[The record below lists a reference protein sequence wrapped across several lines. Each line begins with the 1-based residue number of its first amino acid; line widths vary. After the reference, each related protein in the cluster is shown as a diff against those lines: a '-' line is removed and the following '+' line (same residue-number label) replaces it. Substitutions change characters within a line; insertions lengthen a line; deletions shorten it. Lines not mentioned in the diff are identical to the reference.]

1 MMTPHWLEQAYLQC
15 SRHAAGRV
23 RHAERGRLRVD
34 DLLQLMDYLL
44 CMSGTLEE
52 GLHQWAHHFQLLGQ
66 PWEVQ
71 ITYDSDG
78 RCRLRWLALS
88 PLPSGAS
95 LPAWL
100 GYLCYGLHGRL
111 LQFSGGQLRWWLR
124 GPGGQLPPLDEV
136 APPLRLK
143 AASELLL
150 EIDPSLLASHYQG
163 PALRALALA
172 ELLGQRLLADL
183 PPRAQLAERIRHLLA
198 AALPQVPD
206 ERQVAAHFGLS
217 VRALQRQLK
226 AQDSHFGALLAQV
239 RHARAI
245 RELAWPDTPL
255 PVVAARVGFAE
266 QSSFQRAFVRW
277 HGITPGQYRRQ
288 LRHHHQPLMAPPV
301 RLYLARNL
309 LQTEHSAERRG
320 GQVWVAV
327 SNLSFEKRLEV
338 LCIDADGIRRAYPAS
353 FVRFLAPGREL
364 WCSVNLPVAEPLT
377 FSLRYQVGGETYSD
391 DDHGHPYIL
400 SRADGVRLGEPPL
413 VLHQALAVEDGEGGW
428 WWQARLYT
436 QPWPGLSL
444 CAQALNGTVVA
455 LTSRCVRTTA
465 SHHEWQLAGRLASE
479 RLRFVL
485 SDGQQQWL
493 DDNDGQGYPLN
504 WD

>member
-1 MMTPHWLEQAYLQC
+1 MPTPHWLEQAYLHC

-23 RHAERGRLRVD
+23 RYAERGRLRVD

-52 GLHQWAHHFQLLGQ
+52 GLHQWARHFQLLGQ
-66 PWEVQ
+66 AWEVQ
-71 ITYDSDG
+71 ITHDADG
-78 RCRLRWLALS
+78 SCRLRWLDLGQ
-88 PLPSGAS
+88 LPQGSL

-100 GYLCYGLHGRL
+100 GYLCYSLHGRL

-124 GPGGQLPPLDEV
+124 GPGGQLPPLDGV

-143 AASELLL
+143 AAAELVL
-150 EIDPSLLASHYQG
+150 EIDSSLLGCRYQG
-163 PALRALALA
+163 PEIRALALA

-206 ERQVAAHFGLS
+206 ERQVAAHLGLS

-226 AQDSHFGALLAQV
+226 AQDCHFSALLAQV

-288 LRHHHQPLMAPPV
+288 LCHHHQAPAAPPV

-320 GQVWVAV
+320 GQVWAAV

-377 FSLRYQVGGETYSD
+377 FTLRYQVGGETYSD

-400 SRADGVRLGEPPL
+400 SRADGVRLGEPAL

-428 WWQARLYT
+428 WWQARLYS

-444 CAQALNGTVVA
+444 RAEVMAGDAPPLVA
-455 LTSRCVRTTA
+455 RSVGATATS
-465 SHHEWQLAGRLASE
+465 HQWQLAGRLVSE

-485 SDGQQQWL
+485 SDGRQQWL